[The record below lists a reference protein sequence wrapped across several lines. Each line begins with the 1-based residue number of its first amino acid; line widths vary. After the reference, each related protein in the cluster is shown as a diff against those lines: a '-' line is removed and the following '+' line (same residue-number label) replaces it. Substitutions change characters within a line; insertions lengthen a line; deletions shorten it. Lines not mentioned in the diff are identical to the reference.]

1 MKHKSILSERKITKE
16 KTYLEYTIHRRW
28 PRSPESNGRK
38 QHKPITMVPS
48 MSNHDGAIVADSD
61 IIYAYNKKLFVWS
74 QTKWSKIKEDA
85 LSFTEDFRNTYNESS
100 VGDNWNKIKRCI
112 NDSLTSHVPVKTSPG
127 KQINSW
133 ITYELRWKTRKKTSL
148 VQEGKGYQWSSRM
161 EAVPGR
167 TEVEQGRDIQGQGQV
182 HQWASSWQH
191 RRWWHQVFMA
201 LHEIPTNDRT
211 FSECRPLGSAASCS
225 LVPRIRP
232 RFYQTN

>member
-133 ITYELRWKTRKKTSL
+133 ITYELRWKTRKKKHRLYKKAKATSDP
-148 VQEGKGYQWSSRM
+148 VGWKQFQDGQKSNKGEISKARVKFINERVVGNIEGGDTKSL
-161 EAVPGR
+161 
-167 TEVEQGRDIQGQGQV
+167 
-182 HQWASSWQH
+182 
-191 RRWWHQVFMA
+191 WHYMKFLPMTGHFQ
-201 LHEIPTNDRT
+201 
-211 FSECRPLGSAASCS
+211 SAG
-225 LVPRIRP
+225 P
-232 RFYQTN
+232 